1 MKQLARI
8 ALALACAAP
17 LAACGSKKSHD
28 KPATGSGSTGS
39 AAAGAGS
46 AAGSGSAAA
55 TRHDRLSR
63 ADFNRIAAERALP
76 LFWRADADGDH
87 DLDADELVTLWG
99 LPGPARGTLVNG
111 TGFAPAFDEL
121 YGKLTAPLP
130 APADLPAP
138 ERARR
143 AAVLEELA
151 QGLPTLVETD
161 LRKATA
167 EDQAIVDHV
176 LAAATVVER
185 IFARQKGVLGLDATI
200 AADDPASRTLFWR
213 NQGPFCVA
221 PKTENNPDCNALLE
235 HPQRLSGL
243 YPAAAQTQGFCDALA
258 KAPNAAELM
267 GHFAVVKDGAKPG
280 TYVAEPYSVAFKDD
294 MEQVAKELD
303 AAAAAITSAD
313 EAPFKAYLTAAAQ
326 AFRDNDWEKADAAW
340 AEMGAKGS
348 KWYLRIGP
356 DEVYEDPCAWK
367 AGFHVSFARI
377 NPGSVEWRQK
387 LEPVKAEM
395 ENALAALAG
404 KPYVARDVAFR
415 LPDFIDIVVNAGD
428 SRDPSGATIGQSL
441 PNWGKVAE
449 AGGRTVAMTNLYTDA
464 DSAAALQNQAS
475 SLFCTKTMSGFKT
488 DPAVAL
494 MTTVLHE
501 AAHNLGPAHDYKVGG
516 KTDDVLFG
524 GTLASTLE
532 ELKAQTSAL
541 YFSEWLAAKGIIPAE
556 LARASHLRDLAW
568 AFGHIS
574 RGMYTADGT
583 PKNYSQLAAIQVGSL
598 VAAKVV
604 QWKADE
610 KAANGTDAGCF
621 EVDLDAWKPAVD
633 TLAARVLKVKGAGD
647 KKDALAMKAAF
658 VDSKDAWGDLRE
670 VIRERWLRAPKATM
684 VYSIRR

>member
-1 MKQLARI
+1 MKLARI
-8 ALALACAAP
+8 ALALAAVAP

-28 KPATGSGSTGS
+28 RPATGSTAGTATGS
-39 AAAGAGS
+39 GS
-46 AAGSGSAAA
+46 AAGSGSAVQA

-63 ADFNRIAAERALP
+63 TDFNRIAAERGLP
-76 LFWRADADGDH
+76 LFWRADADNDH
-87 DLDADELVTLWG
+87 DLDADELVTIWG
-99 LPGPARGTLVNG
+99 VPGAARDTLVG
-111 TGFAPAFDEL
+111 GDRFLPAFDAL
-121 YGKLTAPLP
+121 YGTLTAP
-130 APADLPAP
+130 APAAAELPAP

-151 QGLPTLVETD
+151 QGQPTLVETD
-161 LRKATA
+161 LRNATA
-167 EDQAIVDHV
+167 EDKAIVDHV
-176 LAAATVVER
+176 LAAATIVEK
-185 IFARQKGVLGLDATI
+185 IFARQKGVLGLDAKI
-200 AADDPASRTLFWR
+200 AADDPASRMLFFR

-221 PKTENNPDCNALLE
+221 PKTENNPDCNALAE
-235 HPQRLSGL
+235 HPQRVSGL
-243 YPAAAQTQGFCDALA
+243 YPAAIQSKGFCEALA
-258 KAPNAAELM
+258 KQPNAAELM
-267 GHFAVVKDGAKPG
+267 GHFSIVKDGPKPG
-280 TYVAEPYSVAFKDD
+280 TFVAEPYSVAFKDD
-294 MEQVAKELD
+294 MEAVAKELD

-313 EAPFKAYLTAAAQ
+313 EAPFADYLKAAAQ
-326 AFRDNDWEKADAAW
+326 AFRDNDWEKADVAW
-340 AEMGAKGS
+340 KAMGDKGS

-356 DEVYEDPCAWK
+356 DEVYEDPCALK

-377 NPGSVEWRQK
+377 NPGSIEWQQK

-395 ENALAALAG
+395 EGALAALAG

-428 SRDPSGATIGQSL
+428 ARAPSGATIGQSL

-464 DSAAALQNQAS
+464 DSAASLAAQAS
-475 SLFCTKTMSGFKT
+475 SLFCPTTQAAFKT
-488 DPAVAL
+488 DPSIAL

-501 AAHNLGPAHDYKVGG
+501 AAHNLGPAHDYEVGG

-532 ELKAQTSAL
+532 ELKAQTAAL
-541 YFSEWLAAKGIIPAE
+541 YFSEWLAAKGVITAD

-598 VAAKVV
+598 FAAGVV
-604 QWKADE
+604 QWKADQ

-633 TLAARVLKVKGAGD
+633 KLAARVLKVKGAGD
-647 KKDALAMKAAF
+647 KKDALAMKASF
-658 VDSKDAWGDLRE
+658 VDSKDAWGDLRG
-670 VIRERWLRAPKATM
+670 VIAERWLRAPKATM
-684 VYSIRR
+684 VYAIRR